1 LPKKKNKNTKLLKIK
16 EKKNMFLKHR
26 GDVTVEW
33 VVTAAVVIVVIVAAI
48 VSLLNQGG
56 AQAGEM
62 GNWVEGISVP
72 AIP

>member
-1 LPKKKNKNTKLLKIK
+1 ML
-16 EKKNMFLKHR
+16 LKHR

-48 VSLLNQGG
+48 VGLLNQGG
-56 AQAGEM
+56 TQAGEM
-62 GNWVEGISVP
+62 GNWVEGIGVP